1 MGVLDKC
8 AKRRKYPVDIDGEK
22 IHVRALTYDEIDRLQ
37 LIGKDLKTGF
47 ILACGLLEDSGESA
61 VPARVDPESDAEW
74 IARVIPVVR
83 SIPSDTILEIVA
95 AIDKVSRPADKLA
108 KN

>member
-8 AKRRKYPVDIDGEK
+8 AKRRKYPIDIDGEK

-37 LIGKDLKTGF
+37 LIDKESRTGF
-47 ILACGLLEDSGESA
+47 IVACGLLEETGE
-61 VPARVDPESDAEW
+61 PAIPVRTESETDAEW
-74 IARVIPVVR
+74 ITRVVPLVR
-83 SIPSDTILEIVA
+83 SMPSDTILTIVEA
-95 AIDKVSRPADKLA
+95 VDKVSRPADKLA